1 MAIYRHTKTR
11 KISNITLADRLS
23 NQISAYGT
31 DIEYLLPGGIFFLEL
46 LVVESSKTVILKD
59 GNGETM
65 ATGLTGFS
73 QDHSPILC
81 EEGFTIEGD
90 AEYIK
95 GFVLRDA
102 FE

>member
-1 MAIYRHTKTR
+1 MAIYRSKKTR
-11 KISNITLADRLS
+11 KFLNITLADRLA

-31 DIEYLLPGGIFFLEL
+31 DESMALPGGIFCLEL

-59 GNGETM
+59 GAGVTI

-81 EEGFTIEGD
+81 DEGFTVEGD

-95 GFVLRDA
+95 GFIIQDA
-102 FE
+102 FV